1 MPACAKTPG
10 IVPVP
15 STPSTD
21 ITDPYRPDRSYT
33 SRSRPERP
41 APPSSPALP
50 IFSTPTARPM
60 SASPALMAIN
70 TVRTAVA
77 PVAHALAT
85 LYTGI
90 PVWPICFCSRWPSMA
105 FASNSEPT
113 ARMPMSKMET
123 SPSSSAASAA
133 SEARSIESL
142 SR

>member
-1 MPACAKTPG
+1 MPACANTPG

-21 ITDPYRPDRSYT
+21 ITDPYRPERSYT

-60 SASPALMAIN
+60 SASPALIAIN

-85 LYTGI
+85 L
-90 PVWPICFCSRWPSMA
+90 
-105 FASNSEPT
+105 
-113 ARMPMSKMET
+113 
-123 SPSSSAASAA
+123 
-133 SEARSIESL
+133 
-142 SR
+142 